1 MEDCLVYFFTGWI
14 DSGKTTVIGEWAS
27 NEAFRGRKIVILST
41 EDGDVE
47 YDDDGFPPVYFHIA
61 IVLSS
66 E

>member
-27 NEAFRGRKIVILST
+27 NEAFRGRKIVIIAT

-47 YDDDGFPPVYFHIA
+47 YLDIDGYYAYH
-61 IVLSS
+61 
-66 E
+66 